1 MPHPKNA
8 DSSSGTAPT
17 SKTSIPQTPIGILTA
32 QDSNSFHSN
41 LLKRKNVY
49 NMESKAAKGL
59 KGAKSHQGLA
69 FHREA
74 LIMQSNMMDAL
85 ETYHLNER
93 QLRDI
98 NDGYAQIGIH
108 RFLNEPNNSVLSRTN
123 PRFYNTGFVES
134 PSRDATNPTS
144 PHSTLSSWVDVPKTP
159 THDQDEEVELHCTHS
174 DFYIVDGKDL

>member
-17 SKTSIPQTPIGILTA
+17 SKTSIPQTPIGRLTA

-74 LIMQSNMMDAL
+74 LIMVRFNCNFTSRFVLGRNTK
-85 ETYHLNER
+85 E
-93 QLRDI
+93 I
-98 NDGYAQIGIH
+98 NTLAKQYDGCFG
-108 RFLNEPNNSVLSRTN
+108 NV
-123 PRFYNTGFVES
+123 
-134 PSRDATNPTS
+134 
-144 PHSTLSSWVDVPKTP
+144 SSKRKAAAR
-159 THDQDEEVELHCTHS
+159 H
-174 DFYIVDGKDL
+174 